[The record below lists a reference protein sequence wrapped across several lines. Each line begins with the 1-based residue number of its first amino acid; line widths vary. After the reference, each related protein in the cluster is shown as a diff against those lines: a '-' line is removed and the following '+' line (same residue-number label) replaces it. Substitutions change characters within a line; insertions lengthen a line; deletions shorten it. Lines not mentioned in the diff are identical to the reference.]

1 MKRIVVLVA
10 EGFEESELIVPVDVL
25 RRAHFQVILMSLN
38 ALEVVSAHG
47 IKIIADQLWE
57 DDVAADAIFLPG
69 GDPGTSNLLADE
81 RVMTLIRRF
90 EHEGKI
96 ISALCAAP
104 SVLAKAGIL
113 KDKNVTSY
121 PIDHI
126 ETIFAMA
133 HYQIA
138 DIVIDGQLITGRGV
152 GKAFPFAYALAS
164 ALGADVDRL
173 KQIMVYSGK

>member
-1 MKRIVVLVA
+1 MKKIVMLVA
-10 EGFEESELIVPVDVL
+10 DGFEESELIVPFDVL
-25 RRAHFQVILMSLN
+25 RRAQFQVVLMSLK
-38 ALEVVSAHG
+38 AQEVISAHG
-47 IKIIADQLWE
+47 IKIITDQLWA
-57 DDVAADAIFLPG
+57 DDVEADAIFLPG
-69 GDPGTSNLLADE
+69 GDLGTRNLLADE
-81 RVMTLIRRF
+81 RVMALIRRF

-121 PIDHI
+121 PIDHAD
-126 ETIFAMA
+126 TIFAMA

-138 DIVIDGQLITGRGV
+138 DVVIDGQLITGRGV
-152 GKAFPFAYALAS
+152 GKAFSFAYALAS

-173 KQIMVYSGK
+173 KQIMVYSDK